1 MYSKQTVRQG
11 SCHTMVKE
19 LHIENTSLCNAG
31 CAMCARNICGK
42 GVANT
47 YTPSNMSFDSFQSRV
62 TVNITN
68 LEKVM
73 FCGNLG
79 DPCADNGLLDK
90 IRWLKGIRPNCVVGL
105 NTNGSIQNTQ
115 WWTQLAQLLTGVYDY
130 VVFSIDGLEDTNHIY
145 RTGVRWDK
153 VMANAQAYINAGGS
167 AHWDMLVF
175 AHNVHQ
181 VEQCRQTANDMGF
194 TWFRSKETD
203 RWDQF
208 DLPHLNPVQ
217 EYKKVDYTGVDS
229 VDCERNRD
237 CSQFID
243 HTGQQWPCC
252 HMAEMY
258 YSVNNTQQHSD
269 ILAHS
274 PNALTVEYQR
284 RLDADDPFYVCKR
297 SCGRVVNKRSQ
308 WKTEYQLR

>member
-1 MYSKQTVRQG
+1 MIR
-11 SCHTMVKE
+11 E
-19 LHIENTSLCNAG
+19 LHIENTSLCNAA
-31 CAMCARNICGK
+31 CAMCARNVCGE
-42 GVANT
+42 GVT
-47 YTPSNMSFDSFQSRV
+47 DTFKPSNMSFETFQTRV
-62 TVNITN
+62 LVHIHN

-79 DPCADNGLLDK
+79 DPCADNGLLQK
-90 IRWLKGIRPNCVVGL
+90 IRWLKSIRPNCVVGI
-105 NTNGSIQNTQ
+105 NTNGSIQNAQ
-115 WWTQLAQLLTGVYDY
+115 WFSKLAQYLTGVYDY

-145 RTGVRWDK
+145 RTGVRWNK
-153 VMANAQAYINAGGS
+153 VMANAQAYITAGGS

-175 AHNVHQ
+175 DHNKHQ
-181 VEQCRQTANDMGF
+181 VDACKQLADNMGF

-208 DLPHLNPVQ
+208 EFETLQPTQPYEKINYNELD
-217 EYKKVDYTGVDS
+217 

-237 CSQFID
+237 CSQFVD

-269 ILAHS
+269 MRAHS
-274 PNALTVEYQR
+274 PNALTLEYQR
-284 RLDADDPFYVCKR
+284 RLDASNPFYVCKR
-297 SCGRVVNKRSQ
+297 SCGRDVNKRSQ